1 MKSHLGSC
9 LPVVSAPRYRVFT
22 PLLGLLLGVACTGD
36 PVETTDTT
44 TLPESPVWVSSPFH
58 AVHVAQAP
66 ESVDVVWVSMMPGTI
81 PDGLIFSI
89 ENMKS
94 QVASASYSLVHGG
107 LDPVRIPAEAGD
119 TLLATITRQGAPS
132 RNDSILVPVRSRL
145 HLVRVAPANQD
156 AGLPLDARV
165 LLVFS
170 QPVQW
175 STLALGVHLTLNDAE
190 VVGTFAAIAGPGD
203 TLFAEFVPASA
214 LQPNATYKVA
224 VSSQVL
230 DRNGLALELPV
241 SQSFTTGTRAS
252 LDEAPDVQIVS
263 PTGGAT
269 FSPDW
274 ATLTVTA
281 TDDHQL
287 VELDLN
293 LIAGPGVS
301 APRGFAVL
309 PESTSYSSRVYLVSS
324 YSARL
329 GYGTYTWQA
338 VATDTHGNR
347 TESAPGMLTI
357 APPEPGQ
364 LLVVDT
370 ASIIEYTRTAA
381 GPVLLYSP
389 QLEVTVPPGAG
400 TLQLLT
406 YRLLAIGGIQDGEI
420 LCGTGNIPEGE
431 AQDILSS
438 RGGRYDY
445 TTYFYYWLDGASL
458 VGKNATAQ
466 LVYRDTQGRNYVL
479 NLDVPFVA
487 ETAPPR
493 ASRPGKAG
501 CPKVTYPDNFF
512 SLGVQAGRH

>member
-1 MKSHLGSC
+1 MKSRFGSC
-9 LPVVSAPRYRVFT
+9 LPVVSESCRRVFT
-22 PLLGLLLGVACTGD
+22 PLLGLLVGVACNGD
-36 PVETTDTT
+36 PAETTGTT
-44 TLPESPVWVSSPFH
+44 PLPESPVWVSSSFH
-58 AVHVAQAP
+58 AARVAQP
-66 ESVDVVWVSMMPGTI
+66 SESGGMVWVSMVPGTI
-81 PDGLIFSI
+81 PDGLTFSV
-89 ENMKS
+89 ENLKS
-94 QVASASYSLVHGG
+94 RVASASYALVHGG
-107 LDPVRIPAEAGD
+107 LDPVGIRAETGD
-119 TLLATITRQGAPS
+119 TLLATITRQGAPFRS
-132 RNDSILVPVRSRL
+132 DSILVPAQSRL
-145 HLVRVAPANQD
+145 HLVRVAPGNQD

-165 LLVFS
+165 LLAFS
-170 QPVQW
+170 QPVEW

-190 VVGTFAAIAGPGD
+190 VAGTLAASAGPGD
-203 TLFAEFVPASA
+203 TLFAEFVPAAA

-230 DRNGLALELPV
+230 DRNGRALELPV

-252 LDEAPDVQIVS
+252 LDEAPEVQIVS
-263 PTGGAT
+263 PPGGAT

-281 TDDHQL
+281 SDDHQL

-293 LIAGPGVS
+293 LIDGPGVS

-309 PESTSYSSRVYLVSS
+309 PESTSYTSRVYLVSS
-324 YSARL
+324 YSSRL

-347 TESAPGMLTI
+347 TESAPGISTI

-364 LLVVDT
+364 LLVVD
-370 ASIIEYTRTAA
+370 AVSIIEYTRAAA
-381 GPVLLYSP
+381 GSVLFNSP

-400 TLQLLT
+400 TLQLLI
-406 YRLLAIGGIQDGEI
+406 YRLLASGGIQYGEI
-420 LCGTGNIPEGE
+420 ICGTGNIPEGE

-458 VGKNATAQ
+458 VGTNATAQ
-466 LVYRDTQGRNYVL
+466 LVYRDAQGRNYVL

-493 ASRPGKAG
+493 ASRSGKAG

-512 SLGVQAGRH
+512 SSGLQAGRH